1 MVIYMNIFTTIV
13 PIFAII
19 LLGWIARKKR
29 FIHAD
34 FIGPANSLVFYLA
47 IPAMVFRAISKA
59 NLTAHFNI
67 SILVI
72 TIATAMVGFILGWIS
87 GKAFRLRQGQL
98 GSYIQI
104 SFHGNLGY
112 IGLAVAFY
120 YLGEDGFVKASI
132 LTGFL
137 MIVQNLLSVL
147 SLTLT
152 SQQPDSVKHG
162 RTIIRNLAGNPV
174 ALSAMAGILCSFLK
188 VPIPLIVQRSLD
200 ILSGLA
206 LPMALLII
214 GASISF
220 QEIRHR
226 LKRVLSASVIKL
238 LLMPGLGYVAY
249 RAMGFPPGEYLPG
262 LILLASPTATISYVM
277 AKEMKGDPG
286 LAVIAISTCTLLSAI
301 TYTFWLNVA
310 V

>member
-1 MVIYMNIFTTIV
+1 MNIFATII

-19 LLGWIARKKR
+19 LLGWISRKKG

-34 FIGPANSLVFYLA
+34 FIGPANTLVFYLA
-47 IPAMVFRAISKA
+47 LPAMVFSAISRAI
-59 NLTAHFNI
+59 LTAHFNTG
-67 SILVI
+67 ILAI
-72 TIATAMVGFILGWIS
+72 TLLVAMVGFILAWIS
-87 GKAFRLRQGQL
+87 GKIYRLEKGQL
-98 GSYIQI
+98 GSYAQI

-120 YLGEDGFVKASI
+120 YLGEDGLVKASI

-147 SLTLT
+147 SLTLNAH
-152 SQQPDSVKHG
+152 QPDSAGHA
-162 RTIIRNLAGNPV
+162 RTIFRNIAGNPV
-174 ALSAMAGILCSFLK
+174 VLSAMAGIVCSFFTI
-188 VPIPLIVQRSLD
+188 PIPRVVQQSLD

-220 QEIRHR
+220 QKARHQI
-226 LKRVLSASVIKL
+226 KWVFSASVIKL
-238 LLMPGLGYVAY
+238 ILMPGLGFAAY
-249 RAMGFPPGEYLPG
+249 RVLGFPPGDYLPG

-277 AKEMKGDPG
+277 AKEMKGDPDMAG
-286 LAVIAISTCTLLSAI
+286 FAISFCTLLSALA
-301 TYTFWLNVA
+301 YTFWLNVA
-310 V
+310 T

>member
-1 MVIYMNIFTTIV
+1 MNIFTTII

-19 LLGWIARKKR
+19 LLGWISRKKG

-34 FIGPANSLVFYLA
+34 FIGPANSLVFYIA
-47 IPAMVFRAISKA
+47 IPAMIFSAISRA
-59 NLTAHFNI
+59 TLTAHFNVG
-67 SILVI
+67 ILVI
-72 TIATAMVGFILGWIS
+72 TLVTAMVACVFAWVFGRIC
-87 GKAFRLRQGQL
+87 RLKQGQL
-98 GSYIQI
+98 GSYVQI

-120 YLGEDGFVKASI
+120 YLGEDGLVKASL

-147 SLTLT
+147 SLTFNT
-152 SQQPDSVKHG
+152 HQPDSARHS
-162 RTIIRNLAGNPV
+162 RTIVRNLVGNPV
-174 ALSAMAGILCSFLK
+174 ILSAMAGIVCSFLK

-220 QEIRHR
+220 QEARHR
-226 LKRVLSASVIKL
+226 VKWVLSSSTTKL
-238 LLMPGLGYVAY
+238 FLMPGLGYIAF
-249 RAMGFPPGEYLPG
+249 RSLGFPPGEYLPG
-262 LILLASPTATISYVM
+262 LILLASPSATISYVM
-277 AKEMKGDPG
+277 AKEMKGDPD
-286 LAVIAISTCTLLSAI
+286 LAVIAISMSTLLSAL

>member
-1 MVIYMNIFTTIV
+1 MNIFTTII
-13 PIFAII
+13 PIFTII
-19 LLGWIARKKR
+19 LLGWISRKKG

-34 FIGPANSLVFYLA
+34 FIGPANSLVFYIA
-47 IPAMVFRAISKA
+47 IPAMIFSAISRA
-59 NLTAHFNI
+59 TLTAHFNVG
-67 SILVI
+67 ILVI
-72 TIATAMVGFILGWIS
+72 TLSTAMVACVFAWVFGRIC
-87 GKAFRLRQGQL
+87 RLKQGQL
-98 GSYIQI
+98 GSYVQI

-147 SLTLT
+147 SLTFNAH
-152 SQQPDSVKHG
+152 QPDSARHG
-162 RTIIRNLAGNPV
+162 RTIVRNLVGNPV
-174 ALSAMAGILCSFLK
+174 ILSAMAGIVCSFLK
-188 VPIPLIVQRSLD
+188 VPIPLIIQRSLD

-220 QEIRHR
+220 QEARHR
-226 LKRVLSASVIKL
+226 VKWVLSSSTTKL
-238 LLMPGLGYVAY
+238 FLMPGLGYIAF
-249 RAMGFPPGEYLPG
+249 RSLGFPPGEYLPG
-262 LILLASPTATISYVM
+262 LILLASPSATISYVM
-277 AKEMKGDPG
+277 AKEMKGDPD
-286 LAVIAISTCTLLSAI
+286 LAVIAISMSTLLSAL

>member
-1 MVIYMNIFTTIV
+1 MDIFTTIIPV
-13 PIFAII
+13 FSII
-19 LLGWIARKKR
+19 LLGWISRKKG

-34 FIGPANSLVFYLA
+34 FIGPANSIVFYIA
-47 IPAMVFRAISKA
+47 IPAMIFSAISKA
-59 NLTAHFNI
+59 KLTAHFNI
-67 SILVI
+67 GILVI
-72 TIATAMVGFILGWIS
+72 TLTTALAVCFLAWIF
-87 GKAFRLRQGQL
+87 GHICRLKQGRL
-98 GSYIQI
+98 GSYVQI

-137 MIVQNLLSVL
+137 MILQNLLSVL
-147 SLTLT
+147 SLTFN
-152 SQQPDSVKHG
+152 SHQPDSARYG
-162 RTIIRNLAGNPV
+162 RTIFRNLAGNPV
-174 ALSAMAGILCSFLK
+174 ALSAMAGIICSFLN
-188 VPIPLIVQRSLD
+188 VPIPLIAQRSLD

-226 LKRVLSASVIKL
+226 MKWVLSASIIKL
-238 LLMPGLGYVAY
+238 FLMPGLGYIAY
-249 RAMGFPPGEYLPG
+249 RALGFSAAEYLPG
-262 LILLASPTATISYVM
+262 LILLASPTATVSYVM
-277 AKEMKGDPG
+277 AKEMKGDPD
-286 LAVIAISTCTLLSAI
+286 LSVMAISMSTLLSAL

-310 V
+310 M

>member
-1 MVIYMNIFTTIV
+1 MNIFTTII

-19 LLGWIARKKR
+19 LLGWISRKKG

-34 FIGPANSLVFYLA
+34 FIGPANSLVFYIA
-47 IPAMVFRAISKA
+47 IPAMIFSAISRA
-59 NLTAHFNI
+59 TLTAHFNVG
-67 SILVI
+67 ILAI
-72 TIATAMVGFILGWIS
+72 TLSTAMVACVFAWVFGR
-87 GKAFRLRQGQL
+87 ACRLKQGQL
-98 GSYIQI
+98 GSYVQI

-147 SLTLT
+147 SLTFNT
-152 SQQPDSVKHG
+152 HQPDSARHG
-162 RTIIRNLAGNPV
+162 RTIVRNLVGNPV
-174 ALSAMAGILCSFLK
+174 ILSAMAGIICSFLK
-188 VPIPLIVQRSLD
+188 IPIPLIVQRSLD

-220 QEIRHR
+220 QEARHR
-226 LKRVLSASVIKL
+226 IKWVLSSSTTKL
-238 LLMPGLGYVAY
+238 FLMPGLGYIAF
-249 RAMGFPPGEYLPG
+249 RSLGFPPGEYLPG
-262 LILLASPTATISYVM
+262 LILLASPSATISYVM
-277 AKEMKGDPG
+277 AKEMKGDPD
-286 LAVIAISTCTLLSAI
+286 LAVIAISMSTLLSSL

-310 V
+310 G

>member
-1 MVIYMNIFTTIV
+1 MNIFATIIPV
-13 PIFAII
+13 FAII
-19 LLGWIARKKR
+19 LLGWISRKKG
-29 FIHAD
+29 FIHTD

-47 IPAMVFRAISKA
+47 LPAMIFSAISRA
-59 NLTAHFNI
+59 TLTAHFNI
-67 SILVI
+67 GILVI
-72 TIATAMVGFILGWIS
+72 TIATAMLGFILAWIL
-87 GKAFRLRQGQL
+87 GKLHRLKQGQL
-98 GSYIQI
+98 GSYIQS

-120 YLGEDGFVKASI
+120 YLGEDGLVKASI

-147 SLTLT
+147 SLTVNAY
-152 SQQPDSVKHG
+152 QPDSAGHA
-162 RTIIRNLAGNPV
+162 RTIFRNIAGNPV
-174 ALSAMAGILCSFLK
+174 ILSAMAGIVCSFFNIS
-188 VPIPLIVQRSLD
+188 IPLIAQQSLD

-220 QEIRHR
+220 QEIRH
-226 LKRVLSASVIKL
+226 KMKWVLSSSTIKL
-238 LLMPGLGYVAY
+238 FLMPGLGYVVF

-277 AKEMKGDPG
+277 AKEMKGDPDF
-286 LAVIAISTCTLLSAI
+286 AVIAISMSTLLSSLA
-301 TYTFWLNVA
+301 YTFWLNVA
-310 V
+310 G

>member
-1 MVIYMNIFTTIV
+1 MNIFTTII

-19 LLGWIARKKR
+19 LLGWISRKKG

-34 FIGPANSLVFYLA
+34 FIGPANSLVFYIA
-47 IPAMVFRAISKA
+47 IPAMIFSAISRA
-59 NLTAHFNI
+59 TLTAHFNVG
-67 SILVI
+67 ILVI
-72 TIATAMVGFILGWIS
+72 TLSTAMVACVFAWVFGRIC
-87 GKAFRLRQGQL
+87 RLKQGQL
-98 GSYIQI
+98 GSYVQI

-132 LTGFL
+132 LIGFL

-147 SLTLT
+147 SLTFNAH
-152 SQQPDSVKHG
+152 QPDSARHG
-162 RTIIRNLAGNPV
+162 RTIVRNLVGNPV
-174 ALSAMAGILCSFLK
+174 ILSAMAGIVCSFLK

-220 QEIRHR
+220 QEARHR
-226 LKRVLSASVIKL
+226 VKWVLSSSTTKL
-238 LLMPGLGYVAY
+238 FLMPGLGYIAF
-249 RAMGFPPGEYLPG
+249 RSLGFPPGEYLPG
-262 LILLASPTATISYVM
+262 LILLASPSATISYIM
-277 AKEMKGDPG
+277 AKEMKGDPD
-286 LAVIAISTCTLLSAI
+286 LAVIAISMSTLLSAL